1 MPPPRTVPQRNPHLR
16 QGGRLHPRQFERPSI
31 KYLRDAC
38 RSSIAAGAMNI
49 GQALFSWLQVALS
62 MLRSDAGGVAGDR
75 ARLNQK
81 QLHPGNTAQSHQ
93 AQPGPA
99 VAAQV

>member
-1 MPPPRTVPQRNPHLR
+1 MPAPRTVPQRNPHPR
-16 QGGRLHPRQFERPSI
+16 QGGRLHPRQVERPSI
-31 KYLRDAC
+31 KHLRDAC

-49 GQALFSWLQVALS
+49 GQALCSWLQVALS

-75 ARLNQK
+75 LNQK
-81 QLHPGNTAQSHQ
+81 QLHPGNTAQSNKT
-93 AQPGPA
+93 QPGPA